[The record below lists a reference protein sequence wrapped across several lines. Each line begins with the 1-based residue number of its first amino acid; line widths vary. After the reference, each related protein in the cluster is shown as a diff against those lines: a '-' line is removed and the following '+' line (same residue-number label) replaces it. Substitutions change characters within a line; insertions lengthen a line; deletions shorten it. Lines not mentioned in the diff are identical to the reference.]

1 MTTSIRFLLGEEPME
16 ISSADPTMTVLQWLR
31 GPGGRCGTKE
41 GCAEGDCGACT
52 VVLGEPGQEE
62 GTVAYRAVN
71 ACIQFVP
78 TLDGKQLLT
87 VEDLRAPSGALHP
100 AQQAMVEK
108 HGSQCGF
115 CTPGFVMSLF
125 EMYEKAG
132 AAPQNPAIEDQLTG
146 NLCRCTGYRPIMD
159 AARAMYALPRET
171 RFAEAQGRVAS
182 ALKALKRTTG
192 LDYTSGG
199 RQFIAPLT
207 LEEMDAALA
216 AHPGATMLGGGTDVG
231 LWVTKQHRDLKTLI
245 YTGACAPLHAI
256 TAHGDGSLTI
266 GGGAS
271 LARASEVLGA
281 YHPSLAILMRRF
293 ASSQIRNAGTLGGNV
308 ANGSPIGD
316 SMPALL
322 ALGATVTL
330 RSARGSRTL
339 PLEAFY
345 HDYMKND
352 RAPDEYV
359 AAIDVPPLG
368 ARVFATYKLSKRF
381 DQDISAVCA
390 AFALTLE
397 GGVVK
402 EARLAYGGMAGIP
415 KRAAG
420 AEAALTG
427 RVFDAAALKAAL
439 TALAEDFSP
448 MSDMRASAAYRAL
461 AAANLLRRF
470 QLEASGSVSAAEL
483 EVYDHA

>member
-1 MTTSIRFLLGEEPME
+1 
-16 ISSADPTMTVLQWLR
+16 VN
-31 GPGGRCGTKE
+31 
-41 GCAEGDCGACT
+41 
-52 VVLGEPGQEE
+52 
-62 GTVAYRAVN
+62 YRAVN

-87 VEDLRAPSGALHP
+87 VEDLRAGDGALHP
-100 AQQAMVEK
+100 AQQAMVDK
-108 HGSQCGF
+108 HGSQCGY

-125 EMYEKAG
+125 EMYEKTG
-132 AAPQNPAIEDQLTG
+132 AAPPDNSIEDQLTG

-159 AARAMYALPRET
+159 AARAMYALPREA
-171 RFAEAQGRVAS
+171 RFAEAKGRVA
-182 ALKALKRTTG
+182 ATLKTLKRTAG
-192 LDYTSGG
+192 LDYSAGG
-199 RQFIAPLT
+199 RRFIAPLT

-216 AHPGATMLGGGTDVG
+216 AHPGATLLGGGTDVG

-271 LARASEVLGA
+271 LARAAEVLGA
-281 YHPSLAILMRRF
+281 LHPSLAVLMRRF

-322 ALGATVTL
+322 ALGATVSL

-359 AAIDVPPLG
+359 AAIEVPPPG
-368 ARVFATYKLSKRF
+368 SKVFATYKLSKRF

-390 AFALTLE
+390 AFALTIE

-415 KRAAG
+415 KRATG
-420 AEAALTG
+420 AEAALIG
-427 RVFDAAALKAAL
+427 CAFDAAALKDALAAL
-439 TALAEDFSP
+439 ARDFSP
-448 MSDMRASAAYRAL
+448 LSDMRASAAYRAL

-470 QLEASGSVSAAEL
+470 QLEASGSVPAAEL
-483 EVYDHA
+483 EVYNYA